1 MTDSDVRSM
10 EQHVGTVGSN
20 NGSGEGPEESMG
32 ARIRKRRLQLGMTLM
47 DLAAATG
54 LTKSFVS
61 QVERG
66 RNSPSISTLRSISN
80 ALEVPMLY
88 FFLAEQSTRPVVKHD
103 ERRIVKFPGGGMYV
117 EFLTP
122 DLQRNIEMVEMRIKP
137 GHSSARTLR
146 AHDGEECAVVL
157 EGEVEVEVAGIVYR
171 LEAGDS
177 IYIGSSQP
185 HLVKNVGERD
195 ARILSAITPPSF

>member
-1 MTDSDVRSM
+1 MDENEVARIDATPA
-10 EQHVGTVGSN
+10 
-20 NGSGEGPEESMG
+20 NGSAADTSEENMG

-47 DLAAATG
+47 DLAAAAG

-66 RNSPSISTLRSISN
+66 RNSPSISTLRSIAN

-88 FFLAEQSTRPVVKHD
+88 FFLAEQSTRPVVTRED
-103 ERRIVKFPGGGMYV
+103 RRIVKFPGGGMYV

-137 GHSSARTLR
+137 GYNSARTER

-157 EGEVEVEVAGIVYR
+157 EGEVEVDLAGVTYQ
-171 LEAGDS
+171 LHAGDS

-185 HLVKNVGERD
+185 HMVRNVGRED